1 MDYGWRQWRPKWS
14 EGLVV
19 TTSVISDAVVR
30 EVLVGDSSGVATV
43 DSVVRENLIFG
54 TSIACLHA
62 DEMVREILVDLNTDP
77 LVTYLYVDGT
87 VRELLMWDLP
97 ASITADEV
105 IREIMSGTAHWQTF
119 VTIIVS

>member
-1 MDYGWRQWRPKWS
+1 M
-14 EGLVV
+14 